1 MRRTENHMHRCMT
14 VNKNKKSKEKRSRS
28 RKVSG
33 IFMRKKSKC
42 VTGFDKNFH
51 ECYTEKIG
59 EKQTVRGG

>member
-14 VNKNKKSKEKRSRS
+14 VIKTRKSKEKRSRS
-28 RKVSG
+28 REVSG

-59 EKQTVRGG
+59 EKQTV